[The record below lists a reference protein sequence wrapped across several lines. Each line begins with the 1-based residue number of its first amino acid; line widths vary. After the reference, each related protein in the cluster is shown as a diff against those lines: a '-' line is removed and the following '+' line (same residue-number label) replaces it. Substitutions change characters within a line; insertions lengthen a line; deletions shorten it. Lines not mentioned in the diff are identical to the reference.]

1 MKMILAAFLALAYLS
16 APAFAGDKPA
26 AGEKS
31 DKKKEEKKDDKKAD
45 KGADKGGG
53 GGW

>member
-1 MKMILAAFLALAYLS
+1 MKMILAAFLAFAFLS
-16 APAFAGDKPA
+16 APALAADKPA
-26 AGEKS
+26 TGDKAEKG
-31 DKKKEEKKDDKKAD
+31 DKKKDDKKAD